1 MNDELNYAEM
11 LEIPVETVHINKRE
25 KRKKGEPDLKEQLI
39 EDVNE
44 RVNAVQDDPAY
55 AESTPI
61 ARAPEET
68 RQERTQ
74 RRILLGEFI
83 AACALCATI
92 FFTNIFLPGSAVNTF
107 LRGLFA
113 GGEAETADTR
123 VYTDFALSPLVNDSV
138 EAEIAVSDTGVLS
151 FTAQASVYPPADGTL
166 LSVNGDAETGYT
178 VEVGHSDCFSTIV
191 SGLDTVYFAAGDALK
206 ATIPMGISDG
216 EGEVRVMFYSDGSL
230 INGCTVSED
239 GLAWS

>member
-1 MNDELNYAEM
+1 M
-11 LEIPVETVHINKRE
+11 ETVHINKRE

-68 RQERTQ
+68 RRERTQ

-92 FFTNIFLPGSAVNTF
+92 FFHQHLPARERRQHLPARP
-107 LRGLFA
+107 LRGRA
-113 GGEAETADTR
+113 RRSTADTR

-178 VEVGHSDCFSTIV
+178 VEVGHSDSFSTIV
-191 SGLDTVYFAAGDALK
+191 SGLDTVYFAAGDELK
-206 ATIPMGISDG
+206 ATIPMGFSDG

>member
-11 LEIPVETVHINKRE
+11 LEIPVETVKVSKRE
-25 KRKKGEPDLKEQLI
+25 KRKRTDDLKEQLI
-39 EDVNE
+39 RDVNE
-44 RVNAVQDDPAY
+44 RVNAAQEDPAY

-68 RQERTQ
+68 HRERTQ
-74 RRILLGEFI
+74 RHILMAEFI
-83 AACALCATI
+83 AACALCAVI

-107 LRGLFA
+107 LRGLFT
-113 GGEAETADTR
+113 GGEAEAADTR

-138 EAEIAVSDTGVLS
+138 DAEIAVSGTGVLS
-151 FTAQASVYPPADGTL
+151 FTAEASVYPPADGTL

-178 VEVGHSDCFSTIV
+178 VEVGHSDSFSTIV
-191 SGLDTVYFAAGDALK
+191 SGLDTVYFAAGDELK
-206 ATIPMGISDG
+206 ATIPMGFSDG

>member
-1 MNDELNYAEM
+1 MNDELNYAEL

-25 KRKKGEPDLKEQLI
+25 KRKKADPDLKEQLI

-44 RVNAVQDDPAY
+44 RVNASESDPTF

-61 ARAPEET
+61 ARAPEESV
-68 RQERTQ
+68 REKRE

-107 LRGLFA
+107 LRGLFQ
-113 GGEAETADTR
+113 GEEAEAADPR
-123 VYTDFALSPLVNDSV
+123 MYSDFTLSPLVNGTVGAD
-138 EAEIAVSDTGVLS
+138 IAVSNTGVLS
-151 FTAQASVYPPADGTL
+151 FTAEASIYPPADGTL
-166 LSVNGDAETGYT
+166 LAVNGDAETGYT
-178 VEVGHSDCFSTIV
+178 VEVGHSDSFSTV
-191 SGLDTVYFAAGDALK
+191 MSGLTNVYFAAGDEVK
-206 ATIPMGISDG
+206 ATIPVGYSAG

-230 INGCTVSED
+230 LNNCTVTED

>member
-68 RQERTQ
+68 RRERTQ

-83 AACALCATI
+83 AACALCAK
-92 FFTNIFLPGSAVNTF
+92 
-107 LRGLFA
+107 
-113 GGEAETADTR
+113 
-123 VYTDFALSPLVNDSV
+123 
-138 EAEIAVSDTGVLS
+138 
-151 FTAQASVYPPADGTL
+151 
-166 LSVNGDAETGYT
+166 
-178 VEVGHSDCFSTIV
+178 STKGK
-191 SGLDTVYFAAGDALK
+191 SK
-206 ATIPMGISDG
+206 K
-216 EGEVRVMFYSDGSL
+216 
-230 INGCTVSED
+230 
-239 GLAWS
+239 

>member
-11 LEIPVETVHINKRE
+11 LEIPVETVRVNKRE
-25 KRKKGEPDLKEQLI
+25 KRKKAEPDLKEQLI
-39 EDVNE
+39 QDVNE
-44 RVNAVQDDPAY
+44 RVNAAESDPAY

-68 RQERTQ
+68 VREKREH
-74 RRILLGEFI
+74 RILLIEFV

-113 GGEAETADTR
+113 GEEAETADTR
-123 VYTDFALSPLVNDSV
+123 VYTDFTLSPLVNDTV
-138 EAEIAVSDTGVLS
+138 GADIAVSNTGVLS
-151 FTAQASVYPPADGTL
+151 FTAEASVYPPADGTL
-166 LSVNGDAETGYT
+166 LAVNGDAETGYT
-178 VEVGHSDCFSTIV
+178 VEVGHSDHFSTV
-191 SGLDTVYFAAGDALK
+191 MSGLDTVYFAAGDEVK
-206 ATIPMGISDG
+206 ATIPVGYSDG

-230 INGCTVSED
+230 IDSCTVTED

>member
-11 LEIPVETVHINKRE
+11 LEIPVETVRVNKRE

-44 RVNAVQDDPAY
+44 RLSAAEGDPAY

-61 ARAPEET
+61 ARAPAET
-68 RQERTQ
+68 ARERTQ

-113 GGEAETADTR
+113 GGEAEAADTR
-123 VYTDFALSPLVNDSV
+123 VYTDFALSPLVNEGV
-138 EAEIAVSDTGVLS
+138 EAEIAVSETGVLS
-151 FTAQASVYPPADGTL
+151 FTAEASVYPPADGTL
-166 LSVNGDAETGYT
+166 LAVNGDAETGYT
-178 VEVGHSDCFSTIV
+178 VEVGHSDSFSTVV
-191 SGLDTVYFAAGDALK
+191 SGLSAVYFAAGDAVK
-206 ATIPMGISDG
+206 ATIPLGFSDG
-216 EGEVRVMFYSDGSL
+216 EGEVRVMFYADGSL
-230 INGCTVSED
+230 IDGCTVSED